1 MGGVK
6 SLEIYVVHYLLL
18 RIFLRVSPY
27 EINSVNSMV
36 QTVEYFLIVLIVTY
50 MIIEVFSINP
60 ISRLILFGKKI
71 ERKRDDERTKSE
83 S

>member
-1 MGGVK
+1 
-6 SLEIYVVHYLLL
+6 
-18 RIFLRVSPY
+18 
-27 EINSVNSMV
+27 MV